1 MTTTL
6 TIRVILEC
14 DRCSEPVRK
23 IVAQSAYEPPSY
35 EHVGTPCTVTRP
47 ISRTSPDLPTASPVL
62 RPEPRRVCAADGGE
76 LRDASDAWA
85 NGQKCTVCGAS
96 WRMSLGD

>member
-6 TIRVILEC
+6 AIRVILEC

-23 IVAQSAYEPPSY
+23 LPPQSAYAPPSY

-47 ISRTSPDLPTASPVL
+47 PSHTFPDLPTTSPVL
-62 RPEPRRVCAADGGE
+62 RPEPRRLCATDGGA

-85 NGQKCTVCGAS
+85 IGQKCTVCGAS